1 MRQSLKKRLNENKI
15 CIGSMIQFSS
25 PELVEFFGFF
35 GLDFVTIDME
45 HGAIDYSQLKEMIRA
60 AEAQDMITV
69 VRIPEIAEDPIKKV
83 LDIGAS
89 CLLVP
94 NVETPKQVEEL
105 IKYSM
110 YMPKGIR
117 GACPFVRQH
126 KYGLEDNIECYRKAN
141 DDLSLW
147 LTLESPASI
156 DRENMKN
163 IMEVGGFDLISIGAW
178 DMAVAMGVPGQVNH
192 PEILKAR
199 EYLEELNAKYG
210 KFTGVH
216 VEEPKGLSILNE
228 RPSARMVHLSVIN
241 AMLLKAGDYVSEM
254 KDIIKNKNY

>member
-156 DRENMKN
+156 EE
-163 IMEVGGFDLISIGAW
+163 ITVHVPHVTPEME
-178 DMAVAMGVPGQVNH
+178 
-192 PEILKAR
+192 K
-199 EYLEELNAKYG
+199 EYLKKQKSQKRHE
-210 KFTGVH
+210 
-216 VEEPKGLSILNE
+216 
-228 RPSARMVHLSVIN
+228 
-241 AMLLKAGDYVSEM
+241 
-254 KDIIKNKNY
+254 